1 MKETQDLAPST
12 PPPASRVSLITVIS
26 RVLLILTCLLG
37 GVLTVAGIS
46 FYQSRHALLHEG
58 VRAVEAGVSLALG
71 VPVSVGKVEGPYWD
85 GLTIRDVKIYGSH
98 RKGAP
103 VIAEAPLIRASYS
116 IIEILRLGKRPV
128 MVDVYRPRFFLSRS
142 ATGSLDY
149 VPTFAQGP
157 AGPTKLPDLPPIRVR
172 VHDGSAAWR
181 DHAMYR
187 VADFRA
193 EARDLSGQVD
203 IVDKV
208 LKFQASARE
217 APARLSAHGAIHLE
231 RMSGRIDAEVQALP
245 TARWVNYLA
254 SSPDFL
260 ITGGAAR
267 VGARIQWESPE
278 NLTLKGDVQV
288 TDASLDARGVRLPVQ
303 DVQARATFDL
313 NEVVVSEASGA
324 MAGNRFSATGRV
336 LDLGKPAMRL
346 RFTGGAPR
354 VDVATLIPLVPDLAS
369 YGINGLAQGTAVVSG
384 TTLRPVVDAK
394 ATMAEGRVLEQVA
407 RDVSADIH
415 YEGMDV
421 TLPRWQATL
430 NGGTVTGRS
439 SFTLEE
445 NPRLTTEARWAGVD
459 VPETLSRY
467 VKDVPSVTG
476 KLEGQVSVTGTTLR
490 PVATGS
496 VRIADARYAAQ
507 GFSAARASFAYAD
520 HRWRVPEGEVGLGEG
535 LLRFSANGTET
546 GVFAGRFDAQSLPL
560 EALGPLGVEAP
571 VTGSAAASG
580 SFAGDWTRI
589 AEIRARGE
597 AALRSASIAKQP
609 IEEAT
614 ASWAVAGGQLQLSGV
629 AAALADGAVAG
640 SAMID
645 LAAPSSK
652 LPRLRADFTAKGL
665 ELARVEPL
673 QAELASQAG
682 ELKGRV
688 SATGSVES
696 DGTAWRMQAEALG
709 TEIDAARLGH
719 LQRVSGP
726 VYFGHQHLTFP
737 ELAIRLP
744 RGVGATVR
752 GSLAFDRPV
761 PAADLEVSIQ
771 DASAKDLMTALHWE
785 QLLRGTWIDRRFG
798 EKEPEGPP
806 TEVATLAD
814 DVPPSTGGSVSL
826 KELIAHWE
834 RRHLE
839 PLSVGEDFAG
849 SKLPFWQAVDG
860 RFNLDLAY
868 QGLVSE
874 PEVRVRARL
883 KDGVVYGHPM
893 RNASLTAVYRNQR
906 LYVPVFDLFE
916 APAAGAASETGAA
929 LQARGVL
936 GQDGTLA
943 IYGSNLDLS
952 WVNPYLRAQELALSG
967 RGGFTL
973 LAKGDLA
980 DPRFEIVAEVGNG
993 AIGPSSGKP
1002 KEDEENRFTFT
1013 RADAKASYYR
1023 GRVTIESSK
1032 VVKDGHEAHISG
1044 ELPVIPALAGNSLDV
1059 ALDLKDES
1067 LAIVTALTRGEILWK
1082 GGPGSV
1088 TLKLGGTLE
1097 TPELS
1102 GNIDLRGVTIRE
1114 RNLKNDIHEIRA
1126 LATIST
1132 KAISIERASALYGK
1146 GTLLATG
1153 QVMLKQF
1160 QPDKLRLQAIARQ
1173 THLEMTSGLY
1183 SGMVDASLEIGGTV
1197 RRPVIGGTVAM
1208 SRGTVDLEAMMG
1220 AEGGGSAA
1228 AAGPAVPIEIKD
1240 LNLRIHDGITV
1251 LGNKAVIALG
1261 DARMFEAGIDGGLL
1275 VNGMLDAPQARGTI
1289 NVRSGTFVPLN
1300 SPFDIVGG
1308 TIEFLGQGVTP
1319 DAATEGFDDLLPSF
1333 GIAQGDSKLPNA
1345 RLNVVAKG
1353 QVYDYNPLDFPN
1365 PEANRNGGMLEVKAT
1380 VTGSLQNMERKFEC
1394 TNIQNLSQ
1402 DRIEKVLGKEYLV
1415 TGIIGGGIMQSG
1427 DDGKKDDRTRAIVT
1441 TEVSGFLSTAS
1452 RRFFTPVTSGLQSFL
1467 PLESFG
1473 FDLVSMVGNAE
1484 KMAIFSGLGL
1494 SPSMYT
1500 ETKPLFGG
1508 VSLSGRYTFRTDGKN
1523 VYQAGLNYRFNEFL
1537 SLQAGVDNNE
1547 IQGAQKP
1554 YLENLGG
1561 ANPSA
1566 TLNWQRRF

>member
-1 MKETQDLAPST
+1 MKQIDETAPST
-12 PPPASRVSLITVIS
+12 PPKASRVSPITFIS
-26 RVLLILTCLLG
+26 RLLLAVTCLLG
-37 GVLTVAGIS
+37 GVLTVAGVS
-46 FYQSRHALLHEG
+46 FYQARHALLHEG
-58 VRAVEAGVSLALG
+58 VRAVEAGVSVALG
-71 VPVSVGKVEGPYWD
+71 VPVSIGKVEGPYWN
-85 GLTIRDVKIYGSH
+85 GLTIRDVKVYGSH
-98 RKGAP
+98 KKGAP
-103 VIAEAPLIRASYS
+103 VIAEAPRIRASYS
-116 IIEILRLGKRPV
+116 ILEILRLGKRPV
-128 MVDVYRPRFFLSRS
+128 MVDVYRPRFALTREAS
-142 ATGSLDY
+142 GSLSY
-149 VPTFAQGP
+149 APTFAAGPGGP
-157 AGPTKLPDLPPIRVR
+157 AKLPDLPPIRVR
-172 VHDGSAAWR
+172 VHDGRAAWR
-181 DHAMYR
+181 DRAMYR

-208 LKFQASARE
+208 LTFRATTNE
-217 APARLSAHGAIHLE
+217 APARLDASGAIHLE
-231 RMSGRIDAEVQALP
+231 RMSGKIDAEVKGLP

-260 ITGGAAR
+260 ITGGSAR
-267 VGARIQWESPE
+267 VGARLRWDTPE
-278 NLTLKGDVQV
+278 TLALQGDVRV
-288 TDASLDARGVRLPVQ
+288 DNASLTARGVRLPVQ
-303 DVQARATFDL
+303 AIQARAAFDL

-324 MAGNRFSATGRV
+324 MAGNRVTATGKV

-346 RFTGGAPR
+346 RFTGGAEHI
-354 VDVATLIPLVPDLAS
+354 DVATLLPLVPELAE
-369 YGINGLAQGTAVVSG
+369 YGISGLARGTAVLSG
-384 TTLRPVVDAK
+384 TTLHPIVDAK
-394 ATMAEGRVLEQVA
+394 ATMAEGHVLSQVA

-415 YEGMDV
+415 YEGIDV

-430 NGGTVTGRS
+430 NGGTVAGRS
-439 SFTLEE
+439 GFTLEE
-445 NPRLTTEARWAGVD
+445 NPKLTTEARFEGVD
-459 VPETLSRY
+459 LPQTLARY
-467 VKDVPSVTG
+467 VQDAPAVSG
-476 KLEGQVSVTGTTLR
+476 KLEGRVSVTGTTLR

-496 VRIADARYAAQ
+496 VQLADARYAQ
-507 GFSAARASFAYAD
+507 QDFSAAKASFAYAD
-520 HRWRVPEGEVGLGEG
+520 HRWRLPEGELGVGEG
-535 LLRFSANGTET
+535 RLRFSANGTET
-546 GVFAGRFDAQSLPL
+546 GVFAGRFEAKALPL

-571 VTGSAAASG
+571 VAGSAAASG
-580 SFAGDWTRI
+580 SFAGDWTRL
-589 AEIRARGE
+589 AYFRARGT
-597 AALRSASIAKQP
+597 AALDRAVVAEQP
-609 IEEAT
+609 IETAS
-614 ASWAVAGGQLQLSGV
+614 ASWAVESGKLQLSQV
-629 AAALADGAVAG
+629 DAALADGAVTG

-645 LAAPSSK
+645 LTATTGKAP
-652 LPRLRADFTAKGL
+652 RMRADFAATRL

-673 QAELASQAG
+673 QAELASQTG
-682 ELKGRV
+682 ELQGRL

-709 TEIDAARLGH
+709 TGIDAARLGH
-719 LQRVSGP
+719 VERVSGP

-752 GSLAFDRPV
+752 GSVAFDRPV
-761 PAADLEVSIQ
+761 PAADLEVAVE
-771 DASAKDLMTALHWE
+771 DASAKDLMAALHWE

-806 TEVATLAD
+806 TVVASLVD
-814 DVPPSTGGSVSL
+814 DQTPSSSGSVSL
-826 KELIAHWE
+826 KDLIAHWE

-839 PLSVGEDFAG
+839 PLSAEDAVAG
-849 SKLPFWQAVDG
+849 SHRPFWEAVDG
-860 RFNLDLAY
+860 RFTLDLAY

-883 KDGVVYGHPM
+883 KDGEVYGHPM
-893 RNASLTAVYRNQR
+893 RNANLTAVYRNKR
-906 LYVPVFDLFE
+906 LYVPVFDVFE
-916 APAAGAASETGAA
+916 KAENGAA

-936 GQDGTLA
+936 GEDGTLA

-952 WVNPYLRAQELALSG
+952 WVNPYLRAQDLSLAG

-980 DPRFEIVAEVGNG
+980 DPRFEIVAEVGSG

-1002 KEDEENRFTFT
+1002 KEDEQNRFTFN
-1013 RADAKASYYR
+1013 RAEAKASYYR
-1023 GRVTIESSK
+1023 GRVTLDSSK

-1044 ELPVIPALAGNSLDV
+1044 SLPVFPAMAGSDLDV

-1114 RNLKNDIHEIRA
+1114 RNLKNDITDIRA

-1132 KAISIERASALYGK
+1132 KAISIERATAQYGN

-1173 THLEMTSGLY
+1173 AHLELTSGLY
-1183 SGMVDASLEIGGTV
+1183 SGMIDASLEIGGTI
-1197 RRPVIGGTVAM
+1197 RRPVVGGTVAM
-1208 SRGTVDLEAMMG
+1208 SRGTVDLDSMMG
-1220 AEGGGSAA
+1220 AEGGAGGSGASE
-1228 AAGPAVPIEIKD
+1228 PAVPIEIKD
-1240 LNLRIHDGITV
+1240 LNLRIHNGITV
-1251 LGNKAVIALG
+1251 LGNKAVISLG
-1261 DARMFEAGIDGGLL
+1261 DARMFEAAIDGGLI

-1308 TIEFLGQGVTP
+1308 TIEFLGQGVNP

-1333 GIAQGDSKLPNA
+1333 GIAQGNSKLPNA
-1345 RLNVVAKG
+1345 RLNVIAKG

-1365 PEANRNGGMLEVKAT
+1365 PQANPNGGMLEIRAT
-1380 VTGSLQNMERKFEC
+1380 VTGSLQNMERKFEA
-1394 TNIQNLSQ
+1394 TNLPNLTQ

-1415 TGIIGGGIMQSG
+1415 TGIIGGGIKQNG
-1427 DDGKKDDRTRAIVT
+1427 DEDKTTAIVT

-1452 RRFFTPVTSGLQSFL
+1452 RRFFNPVTSGLQNFL

-1473 FDLVSMVGNAE
+1473 FDLVSIANNSE

-1500 ETKPLFGG
+1500 ETKPLLGG
-1508 VSLSGRYTFRTDGKN
+1508 ISLSGRYTFRTGGKN
-1523 VYQAGLNYRFNEFL
+1523 VYQTGLNYRFNEFL
-1537 SLQAGVDNNE
+1537 SLQAGVDNND
-1547 IQGAQKP
+1547 IRGAQKP
-1554 YLENLGG
+1554 TFENLGDV
-1561 ANPSA
+1561 NPSA